1 MKTAGGD
8 IMSSSASDFARCDCN
23 AIHEDVIDMVR
34 LRLPENE
41 KLFYLADPFR
51 YLPTLREK

>member
-1 MKTAGGD
+1 
-8 IMSSSASDFARCDCN
+8 MSSSASDFARCDCN